1 MENKNQDKG
10 SPVFLVCDSTMNDK
24 HLKGLPA
31 NIILLGIVSFLN
43 DVSSEM
49 ILPILPMF
57 IKSLGGAGLA
67 IGLAGGLRDSIPSI
81 LNVLCGYLSD
91 RIGKRKLFVS
101 AGYLTSAV
109 LRLLLA
115 FSKTWRQA
123 VIFTGLERIGKALRT
138 AARDAIIAES
148 VITRR
153 GKSFGIH
160 RAFDSAGA
168 IFGSIVVFILFWV
181 FGLSFERVML
191 IAGVV
196 AFASLVP
203 LYFVKEVR
211 NHPKEFT
218 QKISLRE
225 LAKPLRLFI
234 VVAGIFALA
243 NFSYMFFI
251 LKAQEAFSEKL
262 SVAMPILLYILFNIF
277 YAGFAIPFG
286 GLSDKIG
293 KGKVIIIGY
302 LLFSLSSFGFAYFRS
317 LPAFVILFILYGIA
331 NAAIEGN
338 QRAFVSDLAS
348 GQLKATALGAFH
360 TTIGLMAFPAS
371 MIAGFLWQHV
381 GPATTFIY
389 GGIVG
394 VLSIVLF
401 LVFGSYLG
409 TTKAN

>member
-1 MENKNQDKG
+1 
-10 SPVFLVCDSTMNDK
+10 MNDK
-24 HLKGLPA
+24 YLKGLPA

-49 ILPILPMF
+49 ILPILPML

-67 IGLAGGLRDSIPSI
+67 VGLAGGLRDSIPSI
-81 LNVLCGYLSD
+81 LNVLCGYWSD

-101 AGYLTSAV
+101 TGYLTSAF
-109 LRLLLA
+109 LKLLLA
-115 FSKTWRQA
+115 FSKTWQQA

-148 VITRR
+148 VTTRR

-168 IFGSIVVFILFWV
+168 IFGSIVVFVLFWIL
-181 FGLSFERVML
+181 GLSFERVIL

-196 AFASLVP
+196 AFASLIP
-203 LYFVKEVR
+203 LYFVKEVH
-211 NHPKEFT
+211 NHPKEAA

-225 LAKPLRLFI
+225 LTKPLRLFI

-293 KGKVIIIGY
+293 KGKVIILGY

-331 NAAIEGN
+331 YAAIEGN

-381 GPATTFIY
+381 GSSITFIY
-389 GGIVG
+389 GGTVG

-401 LVFGSYLG
+401 LVFGSYLS
-409 TTKAN
+409 TTKAD

>member
-1 MENKNQDKG
+1 
-10 SPVFLVCDSTMNDK
+10 
-24 HLKGLPA
+24 
-31 NIILLGIVSFLN
+31 
-43 DVSSEM
+43 
-49 ILPILPMF
+49 MF

-67 IGLAGGLRDSIPSI
+67 VGLAGGLRDSIPSI

-91 RIGKRKLFVS
+91 RIGKRKMFVS
-101 AGYLTSAV
+101 TGYLTSAV
-109 LRLLLA
+109 LKLLLA
-115 FSKTWRQA
+115 FSKTWQQA
-123 VIFTGLERIGKALRT
+123 VIFIGLERIGKALRT

-148 VITRR
+148 VTTRR

-168 IFGSIVVFILFWV
+168 IFGSIVVFVLFWIL
-181 FGLSFERVML
+181 GLSFERVIL

-196 AFASLVP
+196 AFASLIP

-211 NHPKEFT
+211 NHPKEFM
-218 QKISLRE
+218 QKKGVRE
-225 LAKPLRLFI
+225 LTKPLRLFI

-251 LKAQEAFSEKL
+251 LKAQEAFSDKL

-293 KGKVIIIGY
+293 KGKVIILGY

-331 NAAIEGN
+331 YAAIEGN

-371 MIAGFLWQHV
+371 MIAGFLWQHF
-381 GPATTFIY
+381 GSNITFIY
-389 GGIVG
+389 GGTVG

-401 LVFGSYLG
+401 LVFGNYLG

>member
-1 MENKNQDKG
+1 MNNKY
-10 SPVFLVCDSTMNDK
+10 F
-24 HLKGLPA
+24 KGLGA
-31 NIILLGIVSFLN
+31 NILLLGVVSFLN

-67 IGLAGGLRDSIPSI
+67 VGLAGGLRDSIPSI
-81 LNVLCGYLSD
+81 LNILCGYWSD

-101 AGYLTSAV
+101 TGYLTSAV
-109 LRLLLA
+109 LKLLLA
-115 FSKTWRQA
+115 FSKTWQQA
-123 VIFTGLERIGKALRT
+123 VIFIGLERIGKALRT

-168 IFGSIVVFILFWV
+168 IFGSIVVFVLFWV
-181 FGLSFERVML
+181 FGLSFERVIL

-203 LYFVKEVR
+203 IYFVKEVQK
-211 NHPKEFT
+211 HPKEFM

-225 LAKPLRLFI
+225 LTRPLQLFI

-251 LKAQEAFSEKL
+251 LKAQEAFSDKL

-293 KGKVIIIGY
+293 KGKVIILGY

-331 NAAIEGN
+331 YAAIEGN

-371 MIAGFLWQHV
+371 LIAGFLWQHF
-381 GPATTFIY
+381 GSSITFIY
-389 GGIVG
+389 GGTVG

>member
-1 MENKNQDKG
+1 
-10 SPVFLVCDSTMNDK
+10 MNDK
-24 HLKGLPA
+24 YLKGLPA

-49 ILPILPMF
+49 ILPILPML

-101 AGYLTSAV
+101 SGYLTSAI
-109 LRLLLA
+109 LKFLLA
-115 FSKTWRQA
+115 FSKTWQQA

-148 VITRR
+148 VTTRR

-168 IFGSIVVFILFWV
+168 IFGSIIVFVLFWV
-181 FGLSFERVML
+181 FGLSFERVIL

-218 QKISLRE
+218 QKISLRN
-225 LAKPLRLFI
+225 LTKPLRLFI

-251 LKAQEAFSEKL
+251 LKAQEAFSDKF

-293 KGKVIIIGY
+293 KGKVIILGY

-331 NAAIEGN
+331 YAAIEGN

-371 MIAGFLWQHV
+371 MIAGFLWQHF
-381 GPATTFIY
+381 GSSITFIY
-389 GGIVG
+389 GGTVG